1 MNIGSLK
8 SLNIPLLGVA
18 LVVDLFL
25 YIDGE
30 AVFGPIFSPYQ
41 SVVGIYLVMVTVAL
55 AFSGFAP
62 NLNIKIESAIITFV
76 PVFIVSLLTFSAVFH
91 VQQSEG
97 MPLDQVIL
105 IILFQILVVA
115 LSEEIVFRG
124 ILLQYLGGKIPAVII
139 QGVIFGIFHIGAYYM
154 SIGGGVQLFFALI
167 EAMVFGIAMGAI
179 VYYFN
184 LMGKGGTGL
193 SITWAIHSA
202 WNLSLSLGIFTFH
215 I

>member
-1 MNIGSLK
+1 MNISSLK

-18 LVVDLFL
+18 LVIDLFL
-25 YIDGE
+25 YIDGN
-30 AVFGPIFSPYQ
+30 AVFGDIFAPYQ

-62 NLNIKIESAIITFV
+62 NINIKIESAIITFV

-91 VQQSEG
+91 VKQSQG
-97 MPLDQVIL
+97 MPLDEVIL

-124 ILLQYLGGKIPAVII
+124 ILLQYLGGKMPAVVL
-139 QGVIFGIFHIGAYYM
+139 QGIIFGLFHIGAYYTA
-154 SIGGGVQLFFALI
+154 IGGGFELIVALV
-167 EAMVFGIAMGAI
+167 EAIIFGIFMGLI

-184 LMGKGGTGL
+184 QMGKGGTGL

-202 WNLSLSLGIFTFH
+202 WNLSLSLGIFTFN